1 MTTYFIYKICCN
13 DNTCADFYI
22 GSTQNVRLRKS
33 QHKRSCI
40 TESDKS
46 FTRLIYTKIRENG
59 GWDNWRMVVLEEM
72 PNTTLIQA
80 RIREEHYRVELQATL
95 NMCSAYSGLSYN
107 ELPKSEYFKQ
117 YYETNK
123 DKMDEQQKTY
133 REENKDIISEKSK
146 AYRETIKDKMKDYQ
160 KTYREKN
167 KDKRSE
173 KGKAYYEKNKD
184 KILETVIC
192 SCGRTLSKN
201 ALKLHLTT
209 KIHNNILMKTI

>member
-22 GSTQNVRLRKS
+22 GSTQNVRMRKS
-33 QHKRSCI
+33 KHKLSCI
-40 TESDKS
+40 TENDRKYNY
-46 FTRLIYTKIRENG
+46 LIYTKIRENG
-59 GWDNWRMVVLEEM
+59 GWDNWRMVVIEEM

-95 NMCSAYSGLSYN
+95 NMCSAYSGLS
-107 ELPKSEYFKQ
+107 KSEYGKQ

-123 DKMDEQQKTY
+123 D
-133 REENKDIISEKSK
+133 ILSEKSK
-146 AYRETIKDKMKDYQ
+146 AYRE
-160 KTYREKN
+160 EN

-173 KGKAYYEKNKD
+173 QKKTYYEKNKD
-184 KILETVIC
+184 NILETVIC
-192 SCGRTLSKN
+192 SCGRTLSKP

-209 KIHNNILMKTI
+209 KIHNNTLTNTT